1 MKKKV
6 SIAIIAILFLIIIS
20 LFLTNKANAKVEP
33 ELKKL
38 ALAENQSSTIKADD
52 KLYLDLDFGVTKED
66 VELFFPSISIRNIEN
81 KTESAIVYIS
91 DVWENPYVKFTNMS
105 NKLKA
110 GKYYIS
116 DLFMDNKHYSNYSTG
131 PDVLQ
136 LDFNVEF
143 TLVDDAIE
151 GNGPVNQIDSVLDGI
166 DITTTEAKRNE
177 RVYVALNGLSNSI
190 DQVKGYIGGAGQYI
204 TVPFYDIHTNPYFI
218 MPSNVIA
225 GEEYGMGVIELIYSD
240 GTKKTL
246 GMQQLSNGNIKVK
259 AKESAVIVS
268 IRLVGNT
275 EVTSEDTL
283 NFDLKTSQEIIFA
296 SMIIREKNNE
306 YGQGYYL
313 SITEE
318 DQQVEISEIARLAID
333 STIHPGDYYVSDI
346 YLWQN
351 GANGNSSECVAHY
364 SKNPVDEAEKYLQF
378 NLEFTIKS
386 TTNQEN
392 SENQESLS
400 PITLKSETAKI
411 NDKVY
416 VDLNSNEKYSQ
427 VMLSFTNNEADHTMI
442 VYLKDLNTN
451 PYFIVPFT
459 TVKGTY
465 DLKYMIFK
473 NQDGEKV
480 HYRKDGELEGIRHF
494 DFDCT
499 IKIEEEK
506 SDSGL
511 LVLENDKITNDIIQ
525 KIAEQ
530 EENIFIEIYAENK
543 PVIDSSVFEAIKGA
557 NKTISIIYDNVEWIF
572 NGRNI
577 VEAKTIDVSVSI
589 SDLAN
594 ELDNVSNDGIMI
606 DFANNG
612 NLPGKCLIRIKS
624 DDLKILD
631 NKNAN
636 VYYFNETENNF
647 NKVAMQIIASGDGYY
662 EFYINHNSKY
672 IMTLGEIN
680 PEYVSSDMSD
690 LELNSGTPSETTN
703 LNSATYSSATA
714 NTDDT
719 NEESKISKK
728 MFLVILMV
736 VAIVCTILVVAIET
750 RKQDKK
756 SEK

>member
-131 PDVLQ
+131 PDVLP

-259 AKESAVIVS
+259 VKESAVIVS

-333 STIHPGDYYVSDI
+333 STIHPGDYYISDI

-378 NLEFTIKS
+378 DLEFTIKS

-392 SENQESLS
+392 SENQASLS

-499 IKIEEEK
+499 IKIEKEK

-530 EENIFIEIYAENK
+530 EENIFIEIYAENN

-557 NKTISIIYDNVEWIF
+557 NKTISIIYYNVEWIF

-589 SDLAN
+589 SYLAN

-631 NKNAN
+631 NKNTN
-636 VYYFNETENNF
+636 VYYFNEMENNF

-690 LELNSGTPSETTN
+690 LELNSSTPSETTS
-703 LNSATYSSATA
+703 LNSATYSSTTA
-714 NTDDT
+714 STDDT

-728 MFLVILMV
+728 MVLVILMV
-736 VAIVCTILVVAIET
+736 FVIVCTILVVAIET